1 LLYAGLSSASSGRTR
16 QHNCFPSALVKPDV
30 EADGFGFAQN
40 LPNVLVTPHQAF
52 LTEEALCNI
61 GATTVQN
68 LSEFCSNSPLSNQ
81 VLPEADSQ
89 RTPRARAGGFGG
101 ALYM

>member
-1 LLYAGLSSASSGRTR
+1 MSWCAWSFRTLCAR
-16 QHNCFPSALVKPDV
+16 VDALR
-30 EADGFGFAQN
+30 QN